1 MANYKMKA
9 VVCYGYGGPE
19 VLKIDM
25 VDKPIPSSN
34 EILVKII
41 ATTVNSGDVTVRAL
55 KANFL
60 QKILMRFIF
69 GFNKPRNPILGTVYS
84 GIVEYV
90 GNEVK
95 EFKVDDEVFGLR
107 GFSFGTY
114 AEYISVK
121 ENSVIS
127 KKPLN
132 ASFEEAAAILF
143 GGQTAYYFLNKTK
156 ITDVPLLNILV
167 YGASSAVGTSAL
179 QIAKFY
185 SANVT
190 AVCSDYNEP
199 LVLKLGADKVIFYNK
214 VDFTR
219 GLEKYDVIF
228 DAVGKISK
236 KQCTHMLQKDGSFIT
251 VNGMDY
257 AKEAKDQI
265 VFLKELFEKGNYA
278 AVIDRTFYLAEI
290 VDAHRYVDTGR
301 KKGNVVLKTAR

>member
-1 MANYKMKA
+1 MKA
-9 VVCYGYGGPE
+9 VICDGYGGPE

-25 VDKPIPSSN
+25 LDKPVPRSN
-34 EILVKII
+34 ELLIKII
-41 ATTVNSGDVTVRAL
+41 ATAVNSGDVTVRAL

-60 QKILMRFIF
+60 QKIIMRFIF
-69 GFNKPRNPILGTVYS
+69 GWNKPRNPVLGSVYS

-95 EFKVDDEVFGLR
+95 EFKVGDEVFGLR
-107 GFSFGTY
+107 GFKFGTY

-121 ENSVIS
+121 ENSVMS

-132 ASFEEAAAILF
+132 ASFEEAAALLF

-156 ITDVPLLNILV
+156 ITNVPMLNILV

-179 QIAKFY
+179 QIAKYY

-190 AVCSDYNEP
+190 AVCSDYNEA

-214 VDFTR
+214 VDFTSA
-219 GLEKYDVIF
+219 LEKYDVIF
-228 DAVGKISK
+228 DTVGKIFK
-236 KQCTHMLQKDGSFIT
+236 KQCAHMLQHDGTFIT

-257 AKEAKDQI
+257 AKESRNQI
-265 VFLKELFEKGNYA
+265 VFFKELFEKGNYD
-278 AVIDRTFYLAEI
+278 AVIDRTFYLDEV

-301 KKGNVVLKTAR
+301 KKGNVVLKIAR